1 MPLDEQKLQKI
12 NEWFKS
18 KAIDWVCK
26 SCGHNEW
33 TASDIVVAPK
43 FEKGIVLGGETV
55 PMLQLICRHC
65 YTSFHLRYP
74 YSSAVRQAQCCQ
86 HAGDSTRRGGQSQV
100 THP

>member
-1 MPLDEQKLQKI
+1 MPLNDKKLQKV

-18 KAIDWVCK
+18 KNVKVVCQ

-55 PMLQLICRHC
+55 PMLQLVCKYCGNIRL
-65 YTSFHLRYP
+65 YAAVPMGLMQEEPQEQNREESEEGSLRR
-74 YSSAVRQAQCCQ
+74 RQ
-86 HAGDSTRRGGQSQV
+86 
-100 THP
+100 